1 MKKVY
6 LIGAG
11 PGDPELITLKAIR
24 ALGESDAVLYD
35 HLINPE
41 ILRHC
46 KNDAEFIFVG
56 KSKGDHTLPQEEINT
71 LIVDLIAR
79 HNTVSRV
86 KGGDPYIFGRG
97 GEEFEFVINSG
108 IYCEVIPGITSA
120 SGAST
125 SCHIP
130 LTHRDYASEVIFI
143 TGHKKKEGD
152 FRAFSS
158 LDLKR
163 KTYVIYMAV
172 SSVSDI
178 VEEII
183 KKPENRKIPVAVVEK
198 ATLKNQRVI
207 TGIVE
212 NISEL
217 IAENN
222 IQAPALIILGEVVNF
237 HNRVREIMK
246 KFETPIITGK

>member
-24 ALGESDAVLYD
+24 ALQESEAVLYD

-46 KNDAEFIFVG
+46 SDKAEFIFVG
-56 KSKGDHTLPQEEINT
+56 KSKGDHTLPQDEINK
-71 LIVDLIAR
+71 LIVELTSR
-79 HNTVSRV
+79 HNTVSRL

-97 GEEFEFVINSG
+97 GEEFEFVLNHG
-108 IYCEVIPGITSA
+108 IDCEVIPGITSA

-125 SCHIP
+125 SCNIP

-152 FRAFSS
+152 YAGFSS

-163 KTYVIYMAV
+163 KTYVLYMAV
-172 SSVSDI
+172 SAVGDI
-178 VEEII
+178 MKEIM
-183 KKPENRKIPVAVVEK
+183 KNPENKKIPVAVVEK
-198 ATLKNQRVI
+198 ATLKNERVV
-207 TGIVE
+207 TGLVE
-212 NISEL
+212 NISDL
-217 IAENN
+217 ILEKN
-222 IQAPALIILGEVVNF
+222 IQPPALIILGEVVNF
-237 HNRVREIMK
+237 HDRIAGIKEKMK
-246 KFETPIITGK
+246 LRL